1 MKAIHYQV
9 GSVWRRWDPHIH
21 APGTILY
28 DEFGTDVT
36 AWNEFLRRIEEAV
49 PLIVTLGITD
59 YYSLD
64 NYEAAVARKKQ
75 GRLEDVALIFPNIAM
90 RLAIGTGKG
99 APINIHCLVS
109 PDDPDHADETK
120 RFLREFSFEA
130 YGGPYRCEKV
140 DLMKLGRAYGNSKGE
155 LILDDE

>member
-21 APGTILY
+21 APGTIFY

-64 NYEAAVARKKQ
+64 NYEVAVARKKQ

-90 RLAIGTGKG
+90 RLAIGTGRAHRSTFTVLSHLRILTMPMKLRG
-99 APINIHCLVS
+99 FSESSVSKLTVAPIDV
-109 PDDPDHADETK
+109 K
-120 RFLREFSFEA
+120 
-130 YGGPYRCEKV
+130 K
-140 DLMKLGRAYGNSKGE
+140 
-155 LILDDE
+155 